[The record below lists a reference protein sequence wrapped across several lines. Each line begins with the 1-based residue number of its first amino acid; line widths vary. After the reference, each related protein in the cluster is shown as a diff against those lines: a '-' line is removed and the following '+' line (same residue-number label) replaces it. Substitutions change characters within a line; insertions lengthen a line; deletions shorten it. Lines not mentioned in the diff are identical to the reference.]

1 MNNRQALILR
11 EMGLGQRW
19 SSRRAVPV
27 PEVPHPEVPALA
39 VTVAAEVAAVTV
51 ALPAASLSVSQPA
64 LLELPVL
71 EQPKRQLPADWD
83 ALRDLVAACRDCGL
97 CHTRTR
103 TVFGKGNPA
112 ARIMLIG
119 EAPGAEEDLQGLPF
133 VGKAGKL
140 LDSMLAAIG
149 LDAQQVYIANVLKC
163 RPPGNRNPAVDEVAA
178 CADYLQAQI
187 AHVQPTVMV
196 ALGRFAAHALLQTD
210 APIGTLRK
218 QAHQYQGRPLFVT
231 FHPAY
236 LLRSPSEKAKA
247 WQDLLAVRR
256 ALQIA
261 D

>member
-1 MNNRQALILR
+1 MNSRQALILR
-11 EMGLGQRW
+11 EMGLGSRW
-19 SSRRAVPV
+19 APRYAVSVPDV
-27 PEVPHPEVPALA
+27 PEQQAPMQEAPSAIAQAISVEAIA
-39 VTVAAEVAAVTV
+39 VAAMPEQLLSPS
-51 ALPAASLSVSQPA
+51 ALPLR
-64 LLELPVL
+64 E
-71 EQPKRQLPADWD
+71 LPADWE
-83 ALRDLVAACRDCGL
+83 ALRDVVAACRDCGL
-97 CHTRTR
+97 CNTRTR
-103 TVFGKGNPA
+103 TVFGKGNPE

-149 LDAQQVYIANVLKC
+149 LDLQQVYIANVLKC
-163 RPPGNRNPAVDEVAA
+163 RPPGNRNPAADEVAA

-187 AHVQPTVMV
+187 AYIQPTVMV

-210 APIGTLRK
+210 APIGALRK
-218 QAHQYQGRPLFVT
+218 QSHQYQGRPLFVT

-247 WQDLLAVRR
+247 WQDLLAIRR
-256 ALQIA
+256 ALPVA